1 MSIDKLKL
9 EVKNKSLGKLY
20 LFYGEEEYL
29 KKFYLGKIEEI
40 ILSRIKPG

>member
-9 EVKNKSLGKLY
+9 EVKNKVWENSIFLRRRRIS
-20 LFYGEEEYL
+20 E
-29 KKFYLGKIEEI
+29 KFYLGKIEEI